1 MKIFLPLI
9 VLSWPLEANAQG
21 LGCTTSAIPACRP
34 SEPAFT
40 ASVLEYK
47 SSTTHVSPAYPHD
60 RFVKDPWLAIFHVNE
75 SRSNHSNSIYASPHF
90 PIDAEF
96 VTNYPKDGSTQVRA
110 FTFMDYG
117 NYLDGAATIT
127 PRQINDI
134 TALNHTW
141 SFRFTETSGAANLT
155 LDWFLFSSSVGT
167 TATIAK
173 EIQIYTDPAP
183 STVTGFL
190 NHLPVV
196 GSYKSA
202 AIGSTPSETWKV
214 TYQASNAQGQPY
226 YQFRMVD
233 GDGRTQTLH
242 AGTFDLHAAMNWL
255 KKQVVPG
262 HTESHCLQGSEWF
275 TGFGDGYELLNGT
288 ATLNVNAITTAYAPA

>member
-1 MKIFLPLI
+1 MR
-9 VLSWPLEANAQG
+9 VLFFVILFWMAGAYAQS
-21 LGCTTSAIPACRP
+21 LACATRAISVCPPA
-34 SEPAFT
+34 EPVFT
-40 ASVLEYK
+40 ANIVEYK
-47 SSTTHVSPAYPHD
+47 SSKARLTPTYPGD
-60 RFVKDPWLAIFHVNE
+60 RFVRAPWLAIFHVNDK
-75 SRSNHSNSIYASPHF
+75 STNHTNSIYATLSF
-90 PIDAEF
+90 PSRTEF
-96 VTNYPKDGSTQVRA
+96 VTNYPKDGSTKVRT

-117 NYLDGAATIT
+117 NYLDAPATIK
-127 PRQINDI
+127 PRQLDDI
-134 TALNHTW
+134 TALNQTW
-141 SFRFTETSGAANLT
+141 DFGFIKTSGAANLT
-155 LDWFLFSSSVGT
+155 LDWFVFSSSAGT
-167 TATIAK
+167 TSTIAK

-196 GSYKSA
+196 GSYTSA

-214 TYQASNAQGQPY
+214 TYQASNVQGRPY

-242 AGTFDLHAAMNWL
+242 AGTFDLHAAMKWL

-288 ATLNVNAITTAYAPA
+288 VTLNVNAITTAYAPA